1 MTDTKPTAQQKYD
14 EFMAG
19 DSEKSA
25 LERLR
30 FFCSLSMNGQDWLD
44 VEKYFNDVESELK
57 LIQSAE
63 MPVEP
68 ERIRSDYFLSE
79 HRKVTDYIDALKA
92 YALRKEVKK

>member
-1 MTDTKPTAQQKYD
+1 MTDTKPNLD
-14 EFMAG
+14 EQIKDERAAC
-19 DSEKSA
+19 DLALSENGLRMRKAKLAS
-25 LERLR
+25 LERLK
-30 FFCSLSMNGQDWLD
+30 QI
-44 VEKYFNDVESELK
+44 E
-57 LIQSAE
+57 SAE

>member
-1 MTDTKPTAQQKYD
+1 MTDTKPTLDEQIAHERDAFELHAQIHGEAD
-14 EFMAG
+14 PMMA
-19 DSEKSA
+19 EKIAS
-25 LERLR
+25 LE
-30 FFCSLSMNGQDWLD
+30 
-44 VEKYFNDVESELK
+44 ELK
-57 LIQSAE
+57 RIHEAE